1 MRGNC
6 QVIFA
11 ILRLILSSAK
21 NGKDGSRLNS
31 SLSRNL
37 KIVVLGA

>member
-21 NGKDGSRLNS
+21 NEEDGLKLNS
-31 SLSRNL
+31 SLFRNP
-37 KIVVLGA
+37 KIAVLGA

>member
-6 QVIFA
+6 QVIFM

-21 NGKDGSRLNS
+21 NGEDGSRLSS
-31 SLSRNL
+31 SLFQDL